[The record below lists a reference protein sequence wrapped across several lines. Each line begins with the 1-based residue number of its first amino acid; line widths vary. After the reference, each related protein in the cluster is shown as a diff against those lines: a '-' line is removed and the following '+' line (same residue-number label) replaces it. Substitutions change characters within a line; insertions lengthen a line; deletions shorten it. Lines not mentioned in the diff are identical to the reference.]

1 MGGWD
6 ECGEE
11 ERAPRSFIGS
21 EGGAGRP
28 DGEGDRAAGGGS
40 MNAGHLVRWGGDTEG

>member
-11 ERAPRSFIGS
+11 GRSPHPFIGS
-21 EGGAGRP
+21 EGGAGLP
-28 DGEGDRAAGGGS
+28 DREGYRAAGGGGI
-40 MNAGHLVRWGGDTEG
+40 NVGRPV